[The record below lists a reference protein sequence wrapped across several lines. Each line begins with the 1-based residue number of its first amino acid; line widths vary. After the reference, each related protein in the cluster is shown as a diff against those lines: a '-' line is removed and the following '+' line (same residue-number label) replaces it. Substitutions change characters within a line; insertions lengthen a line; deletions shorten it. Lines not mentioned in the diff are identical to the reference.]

1 MTLVMDA
8 WDFNDEL
15 ADADF
20 QIMERTGSNAVAKPA
35 DDFPLPCDQFA
46 AYRRLNMLKNSF
58 KASGYEV
65 RDSDIRAEHETMNT
79 GFVVTYLGKFVA
91 AYEIVQVGE

>member
-1 MTLVMDA
+1 MTNSLM
-8 WDFNDEL
+8 
-15 ADADF
+15 
-20 QIMERTGSNAVAKPA
+20 RTFRLWSAQAAMPSQNRQTTSRC
-35 DDFPLPCDQFA
+35 LCDQFA

-58 KASGYEV
+58 KASGYQV